1 MELIVGCHCATD
13 ASNGRTAPE
22 LTRGGKIWVSSA
34 LLYSVRCILRTL
46 YNTMMRYDN
55 ENGRIR
61 EDDRSSQEER
71 EPLDEPCA
79 VRVCQGK
86 YTELHVRILPCLF
99 YYL

>member
-34 LLYSVRCILRTL
+34 LLYSEPCILRTL
-46 YNTMMRYDN
+46 YNTMTMKYDN

-71 EPLDEPCA
+71 GA
-79 VRVCQGK
+79 VG
-86 YTELHVRILPCLF
+86 
-99 YYL
+99 